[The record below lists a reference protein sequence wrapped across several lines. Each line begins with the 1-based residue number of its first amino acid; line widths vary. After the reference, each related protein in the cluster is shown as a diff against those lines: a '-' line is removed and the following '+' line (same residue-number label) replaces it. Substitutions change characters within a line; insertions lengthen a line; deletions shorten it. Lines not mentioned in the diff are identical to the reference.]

1 VFVATAQ
8 LPICTLP
15 VLQRRLYHG
24 WLARG
29 PERRVM
35 TARTRMP
42 MIDGMREVLDFWF
55 DPSSQA
61 HWFKPSAAFD
71 QVVAARLGDLH
82 RRAAD
87 GALEAWQSSAL
98 GCLALCILLDQAPRQ
113 LFRGEARAFATDDRA
128 RAVAELALAE
138 GFDREL
144 PAVQRLFLY
153 LPLMHSERVADQERC
168 IALFQA
174 EELRDRLCHAVE
186 HADIIRRFG
195 RFPHRNAA
203 LGRPSTADE
212 AAYLRQGGKW
222 FDQVM
227 PSSAEAEG

>member
-1 VFVATAQ
+1 
-8 LPICTLP
+8 
-15 VLQRRLYHG
+15 
-24 WLARG
+24 
-29 PERRVM
+29 
-35 TARTRMP
+35 
-42 MIDGMREVLDFWF
+42 MIHDIREVLDFWF

-71 QVVAARLGDLH
+71 QAVAARLGDLH
-82 RRAAD
+82 RRAAE
-87 GALEAWQSSAL
+87 GALETWQSSAL

-128 RAVAELALAE
+128 RAVAELALAR

-153 LPLMHSERVADQERC
+153 LPLMHSERIADQERC

-174 EELRDRLCHAVE
+174 EELRDRLSHAVE

-212 AAYLRQGGKW
+212 EAYLRQGGKR
-222 FDQVM
+222 FGQVT
-227 PSSAEAEG
+227 PSSAKAEG

>member
-1 VFVATAQ
+1 
-8 LPICTLP
+8 
-15 VLQRRLYHG
+15 RRLAD
-24 WLARG
+24 L
-29 PERRVM
+29 
-35 TARTRMP
+35 
-42 MIDGMREVLDFWF
+42 
-55 DPSSQA
+55 
-61 HWFKPSAAFD
+61 
-71 QVVAARLGDLH
+71 AARAAAGDLDGW
-82 RRAAD
+82 RA
-87 GALEAWQSSAL
+87 SAE

-128 RAVAELALAE
+128 LAVAELALAD

-144 PAVQRLFLY
+144 PVPQRLFLY

-212 AAYLRQGGKW
+212 EAYLRQGGKQ
-222 FDQVM
+222 FGQVM